1 MLCLHSTTG
10 TVGQNGLAHRI
21 DKSFNLFRSGLT
33 LRLCPTHK
41 SVSHGV
47 RAIWQVVA
55 LDPPIIENRF
65 VEVFGKNI
73 NLENVKWIKVI
84 HFSCIFIQSCLRNQ
98 LHSKEFDMGRTR
110 SPNFP
115 TVDLGEAVD
124 AIKKIYTAESRGKFP
139 QLSAA
144 SHLGYSSMNGRS
156 LGVLAALR
164 AYGLLEGRGDDLSVT
179 SDAIAIIEAPEGS
192 ADRKKALQQ
201 AFNGPPMFNRILEQ
215 YPDVPSPQTL
225 RWWLIQQGFKS
236 DSVDKSC
243 EIYLN
248 SRNLAIADSEAY
260 VEGEP
265 DRDDKGGDPLDSSLN
280 SLFNAVMPPPG
291 SGRVDL
297 KPPVDGGEQE
307 GIAMGVHE
315 RVLQSGML
323 SKQATY
329 KVIVSGPVGEAEI
342 DKLIA
347 KIEMDKDILA
357 GPVSERN
364 SVDDLLE

>member
-1 MLCLHSTTG
+1 
-10 TVGQNGLAHRI
+10 
-21 DKSFNLFRSGLT
+21 
-33 LRLCPTHK
+33 
-41 SVSHGV
+41 
-47 RAIWQVVA
+47 
-55 LDPPIIENRF
+55 
-65 VEVFGKNI
+65 
-73 NLENVKWIKVI
+73 
-84 HFSCIFIQSCLRNQ
+84 
-98 LHSKEFDMGRTR
+98 MGRTR